1 MEQTDDGVAE
11 AWPRAGPKREP
22 AEPAPG
28 WRQPGAGSA
37 GARGERLNV
46 IPSLAVPKEGT

>member
-22 AEPAPG
+22 ANPRP
-28 WRQPGAGSA
+28 A